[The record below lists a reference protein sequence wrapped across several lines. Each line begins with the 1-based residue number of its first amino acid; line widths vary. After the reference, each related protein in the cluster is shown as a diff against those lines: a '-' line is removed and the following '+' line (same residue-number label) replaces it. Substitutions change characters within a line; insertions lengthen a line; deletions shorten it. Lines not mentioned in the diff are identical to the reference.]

1 MEATTDAG
9 RDVQGMLNQ
18 ILTELGEGFH
28 VNRNVSVIFATNYPS
43 VIDQALLDRIKRII
57 YVPPPRTMEEVKRL
71 LDFYCS
77 KVELDP
83 SVSNYRGGL
92 TDEAFADIWRTIRS
106 RKQLYEASIPERG
119 ITVRE
124 QYVVTPRDL
133 KNIVQEAA
141 SEASFASERWVTMD
155 RMLPLFKNL
164 ASEDRGSRIVS

>member
-1 MEATTDAG
+1 
-9 RDVQGMLNQ
+9 
-18 ILTELGEGFH
+18 
-28 VNRNVSVIFATNYPS
+28 
-43 VIDQALLDRIKRII
+43 
-57 YVPPPRTMEEVKRL
+57 MEEVKRL

-83 SVSNYRGGL
+83 SISNYKGGL
-92 TDEAFADIWRTIRS
+92 TDEAFEGIWRTIRS

-119 ITVRE
+119 VTVRE
-124 QYVVTPRDL
+124 QYIVTPRDL

-164 ASEDRGSRIVS
+164 ASEDRGSRIFS

>member
-1 MEATTDAG
+1 
-9 RDVQGMLNQ
+9 
-18 ILTELGEGFH
+18 
-28 VNRNVSVIFATNYPS
+28 
-43 VIDQALLDRIKRII
+43 IDTALLDRIKRII

-83 SVSNYRGGL
+83 SISNYKGGL
-92 TDEAFADIWRTIRS
+92 TDESFEGIWRTIRS

-119 ITVRE
+119 VTVRE
-124 QYVVTPRDL
+124 QYIVTPRDL

-141 SEASFASERWVTMD
+141 SEASFAGERWVTMD

-164 ASEDRGSRIVS
+164 LSEEKGSRIVS

>member
-1 MEATTDAG
+1 
-9 RDVQGMLNQ
+9 
-18 ILTELGEGFH
+18 
-28 VNRNVSVIFATNYPS
+28 
-43 VIDQALLDRIKRII
+43 
-57 YVPPPRTMEEVKRL
+57 MEEVKRL

-83 SVSNYRGGL
+83 SISNYRGGL
-92 TDEAFADIWRTIRS
+92 TDEAFGDVWRTIRS

-119 ITVRE
+119 VTVRE

-155 RMLPLFKNL
+155 RMLPLFKSL
-164 ASEDRGSRIVS
+164 LTEDRGSRIIS